1 MQVVHKQFLSILLL
15 HGFKLKMP
23 ATQEAGTNGTK
34 RQLKSK
40 AGHFEMFKM
49 FAFTVA
55 HQPHGSNKKVTACS
69 SKCKHSMTLSM
80 QNLC

>member
-1 MQVVHKQFLSILLL
+1 
-15 HGFKLKMP
+15 MP

-55 HQPHGSNKKVTACS
+55 HQQHGSNKKNNCLQFT
-69 SKCKHSMTLSM
+69 M
-80 QNLC
+80 QA